1 MNENKNPQITLTKSS
16 SVSEILL
23 ENDNNAKEIFK
34 NLKQNLYN
42 VEHWN
47 LVKDKEHCHFQ
58 LCNQNGE
65 EKTGKSAYGTGY
77 TDLCHPVYHRRGCG
91 FHAACHRQACRYR
104 RPGCDL
110 PKTPLHGRGAW
121 KVPGIV

>member
-1 MNENKNPQITLTKSS
+1 MNENKNTQITLTKSS

-47 LVKDKEHCHFQ
+47 MVKDREYCHFQ
-58 LCNQNGE
+58 LCNKHGE
-65 EKTGKSAYGTGY
+65 EKTGFDKKDYDKAVKWTSEQI
-77 TDLCHPVYHRRGCG
+77 DL
-91 FHAACHRQACRYR
+91 
-104 RPGCDL
+104 
-110 PKTPLHGRGAW
+110 
-121 KVPGIV
+121 

>member
-47 LVKDKEHCHFQ
+47 LV
-58 LCNQNGE
+58 
-65 EKTGKSAYGTGY
+65 
-77 TDLCHPVYHRRGCG
+77 
-91 FHAACHRQACRYR
+91 
-104 RPGCDL
+104 
-110 PKTPLHGRGAW
+110 
-121 KVPGIV
+121 